1 MTPGTSTPR
10 AAPRRALVAAALG
23 LALASMPASV
33 TAQVANKPLFLTGPG
48 LPPNVLLILD
58 NSDSMQEGLSQGRV
72 ALDWDQCA
80 PGEDLDPEAC
90 PAGARY
96 EDSKGSIVKRVGRS
110 LINEYRGRINLG
122 LMAYQQHPPS
132 NARNDVF
139 ISAVDDPADLG
150 TVLWR
155 LVHRPHDVR
164 YASTPEPA
172 FYDPDHEGPWDS
184 DIKRFREP
192 HPTRDDV
199 WVFYN
204 VAVPGYQWITAEDGA
219 TGFPV
224 HDETWFC
231 EYAGNFTED
240 DLFPFDCYRDVTAG
254 PGEQPVYSNQ
264 IPLNLLGTLTDS
276 MRQRGVTHWG
286 EHMIF
291 SQLNQPEWRANHSPG
306 LGYLHVPIGGF
317 DADGNIDPEHWEAI
331 ERKLEP
337 QRHDWSPG
345 DGNVLVDPDWP
356 LIAAG
361 LTPLEGTMRTAR
373 DYFLGQTEHFGTEQG
388 NLDTPEI
395 PRSCDVN
402 AAVWVTDGLP
412 SVQADGTELGDDPAT
427 AIRQASDAIED
438 FHTTTDVDTY
448 IVGFALPPGI
458 GELDDA
464 MPENPLDLLADSGGT
479 GSAYDA
485 TSEDGLLD
493 AMSRVFESVI
503 AEATGSSAAVAAN
516 STSLQAGSAIFQ
528 AGFDSSDW
536 SGELRAFRLLAPA
549 ADNESLIDT
558 SPAWDAESNLAAP
571 TNRNLITWA
580 PAADPEEGLPAWS
593 QGNTV
598 PFEFDALTQTQ
609 RDALGGEE
617 DGPRRLD
624 WVRGDQAH
632 EGFGE
637 DQFRPRQRLLGDI
650 VHSRPLFVHAQDF
663 GYGQFEGVGEAYTDA
678 LTAWSSE
685 RPLVMVGAND
695 GKFHA
700 FDGRLPCQTD
710 VPEPIGGCSSEG
722 GSEVFALIPN
732 AVYDDLSELSHPNY
746 DRRYV
751 LDGSPR
757 LGHVHDG
764 SEWRRIVVAS
774 QGAGGTGVF
783 ALDVD
788 RQEVLWEID
797 AEHDAFSTSLG
808 RVLGDPVLGRAASGD
823 WVTIIPNGYGSSQG
837 QASLLI
843 LDTLSGEM
851 LLEWTPN
858 HPDNG
863 DDNGMFTPVPVDSNG
878 DRRIDRVYAGDLGG
892 NLWRL
897 DLGGNGPAQWGA
909 PGFLTTGTQTAP
921 LFQAR
926 DAGGVPQPITARP
939 AVARDDSGHVNLF
952 FGTGQYFEVG
962 DNDPDNIGVQS
973 LYGIRDTDEASVT
986 RPELLTQEILHEV
999 HAFGFDLR
1007 VTSDHTMEDNHA
1019 GWVMDLVS
1027 PLFGFQGERVVED
1040 ALIRHG
1046 DRVVFAT
1053 LIPEPSDDP
1062 CDVGGGTGW
1071 IMEFDAFGGGR
1082 LQRSPWDLSG
1092 EGFGDESF
1100 VEVETENEDGS
1111 VESVRIP
1118 AHGIRSPVGIPTR
1131 PTVVEDTERRDREYK
1146 LPTGSE
1152 GQVWQ
1157 MPDEERPGF
1166 TWRSWRQLR

>member
-1 MTPGTSTPR
+1 MTPGISTPR
-10 AAPRRALVAAALG
+10 AATRHTLVTAALG
-23 LALASMPASV
+23 VALASMPAIV

-72 ALDWDQCA
+72 AMDWDQCA
-80 PGEDLDPEAC
+80 PGEDLEPDTC

-96 EDSKGSIVKRVGRS
+96 EDSKGSIVKRVGQN

-164 YASTPEPA
+164 YAPTPNPD

-184 DIKRFREP
+184 DTKRFREP

-219 TGFPV
+219 TGFPE

-231 EYAGNFTED
+231 EYTGNFAED
-240 DLFPFDCYRDVTAG
+240 DLFPFDCYRDVATG
-254 PGEQPVYSNQ
+254 FGGQPVYSNQ

-317 DADGNIDPEHWEAI
+317 DADGNVDPDHWEAI

-373 DYFLGQTEHFGTEQG
+373 DYFLGQTEHFGSDQG

-438 FHTTTDVDTY
+438 FHATTDVDTY

-458 GELDDA
+458 EELDDD
-464 MPENPLDLLADSGGT
+464 MPENPLNLLAESGGT
-479 GSAYDA
+479 GSAFDA
-485 TSEDGLLD
+485 ASEDGLQD
-493 AMSRVFESVI
+493 AMSRIFEGVI

-536 SGELRAFRLLAPA
+536 SGELRAFRLTSPA
-549 ADNESLIDT
+549 LDGGELIES
-558 SPAWDAESNLAAP
+558 SPAWDGEAQLPSPAGRDL
-571 TNRNLITWA
+571 LTWA
-580 PAADPEEGLPAWS
+580 PSEEPDDFSPTWS
-593 QGNTV
+593 QGETV
-598 PFEFDALTQTQ
+598 AFEFSALTDTQ
-609 RDALGGEE
+609 QEALGG
-617 DGPRRLD
+617 DGTGPQLLD
-624 WVRGDQAH
+624 WLRGVSDN
-632 EGFGE
+632 EGFGA

-650 VHSRPLFVHAQDF
+650 VNSRPLFVHAQDF
-663 GYGQFEGVGEAYTDA
+663 GYGHLEGIGESYSDA
-678 LTAWSSE
+678 LDSWRAQA
-685 RPLVMVGAND
+685 PLVAVNAND

-700 FDGRLPCQTD
+700 FDGRLPCQD
-710 VPEPIGGCSSEG
+710 NLPEPIGGCSSEG
-722 GSEVFALIPN
+722 GHEVFALVPN
-732 AVYDDLSELSHPNY
+732 AVYGDFQDLSRPDY

-764 SEWRRIVVAS
+764 TGWRRIVVAS
-774 QGAGGTGVF
+774 QGAGGTAVF
-783 ALDVD
+783 ALDID

-797 AEHDAFSTSLG
+797 HRHEAFESSLG
-808 RVLGDPVLGRAASGD
+808 RVIGDPVLGRAASGQ
-823 WVTIIPNGYGSSQG
+823 WITAIPNGYGSENG
-837 QASLLI
+837 QASILI
-843 LDTLSGEM
+843 LDTLSGEQ
-851 LLEWTPN
+851 LSEWIPN
-858 HPDNG
+858 HPDNTA
-863 DDNGMFTPVPVDSNG
+863 DNGMFSPVPVDTSG
-878 DRRIDRVYAGDLGG
+878 DRKIDRIYAGDLNG

-909 PGFLTTGTQTAP
+909 PGFLTTGNQTTP

-926 DAGGVPQPITARP
+926 DASGTRQPITARP

-952 FGTGQYFEVG
+952 FGTGQYFEVD
-962 DNDPDNIGVQS
+962 DNNPDNSSTQS
-973 LYGIRDTDEASVT
+973 LYGVRDRDEGIVERADLLVQAIR
-986 RPELLTQEILHEV
+986 HEV
-999 HAFGFDLR
+999 QAFGFDLR
-1007 VTSDHTMEDNHA
+1007 VTSDHTMEDSHA

-1053 LIPEPSDDP
+1053 LIPEPSSDP
-1062 CDVGGGTGW
+1062 CDPGGGTGW
-1071 IMEFDAFGGGR
+1071 IMEFDAFSGGR
-1082 LQRSPWDLSG
+1082 LERSPWDLSG
-1092 EGFGDESF
+1092 EGFGEESF
-1100 VEVETENEDGS
+1100 VEVPVENEDGT
-1111 VESVRIP
+1111 VESIALP
-1118 AHGIRSPVGIPTR
+1118 AHGIRSPVGIPSR
-1131 PTVVEDTERRDREYK
+1131 PTVVEDQQRRDREYK
-1146 LPTGSE
+1146 LPVGSGGE
-1152 GQVWQ
+1152 VWQ